1 MICLERIY
9 LSICSFFNIVYMY
22 MYVRRWNESMTRN
35 VVWDVVCL
43 YVLSMIVLLF
53 YLIMSNI

>member
-9 LSICSFFNIVYMY
+9 LSSFVYIVYMY
-22 MYVRRWNESMTRN
+22 MRRWNESVIRN